1 MQIRA
6 NYHLQAVVRPGDEA
20 FVASP
25 LPGVTRL
32 MLDREGGEVARATT
46 IVRYASGSR
55 FSSHDH
61 ALGEE
66 FLVLDGIFSDE
77 NGAYPAGTYVR
88 NPPGSHHAPF
98 IVEGCAI
105 FVKLRQFQPG
115 DDQHVVIDTQR
126 AIWQA
131 GLLEGQ
137 QVLPLHHHG
146 HEKVAMMRL
155 GAGSRYEPAKDQG
168 GTEILIIEGTLDDG
182 ASAYPC
188 GSWLRLPPGDCPRL
202 STREGCT
209 FYIKSGHLD
218 LGRA

>member
-6 NYHLQAVVRPGDEA
+6 EYHLRAVVRPGDDP

-46 IVRYASGSR
+46 IVRYARGSR

-61 ALGEE
+61 AMGEE
-66 FLVLDGIFSDE
+66 FLVLAGVFCDE
-77 NGAYPAGTYVR
+77 HGAYPAGTYVR

-98 IVEGCAI
+98 STEGCMI
-105 FVKLRQFQPG
+105 FVKLRQFAPDDRKQLVVDTTTAAWQNGSKEG
-115 DDQHVVIDTQR
+115 DHI
-126 AIWQA
+126 
-131 GLLEGQ
+131 
-137 QVLPLHHHG
+137 LPLHHHD
-146 HEKVAMMRL
+146 HERVAMIRL

-168 GTEILIIEGTLDDG
+168 GTEILIIEGMLYDG
-182 ASAYPC
+182 ASAYPG
-188 GSWLRLPPGDCPRL
+188 GSWLRLPAGDCASL

-209 FYIKSGHLD
+209 FYIKSGHL
-218 LGRA
+218 G